1 MSSGLLD
8 LLSADKF
15 YNGLPKYYQHILS
28 LFEKAGSFSHVAD
41 FASLSLQALE
51 SDPRKNV
58 NDPEYEGLRMDVLSR
73 MFHASLRICEFDKAY
88 SALSR
93 YTNLPLQKSA
103 LGLLIKAILSAYG
116 SGTSGLEQL
125 LHFPLWLTPNFSS
138 YVDETLLSLARKQ
151 TSFSSSLGGGVW
163 ESNYTP
169 DYHRILHAYRIAR
182 NDLRGAAELGYQTVQ
197 RLRHARDS
205 PIAQRALIQR
215 GKVDE
220 EESKRMVEEDDLESK
235 EIRHELLSLI
245 NLLACVDKSEAYIL
259 VDLDAVIPATASAVG
274 EAETPGKMHVDH
286 DDEFMDDGTPSKGP
300 SGSFPQ
306 RRRSSGAVSMDSGRL
321 ALTNNTDNKHKPR
334 PRRVIVTLEQ
344 LRREYQSE
352 LDRVSRIQRGDWDFG
367 VDGQE
372 GVDEA
377 AMDESLLNF

>member
-1 MSSGLLD
+1 M
-8 LLSADKF
+8 
-15 YNGLPKYYQHILS
+15 
-28 LFEKAGSFSHVAD
+28 
-41 FASLSLQALE
+41 SLQALE
-51 SDPRKNV
+51 SDPHKETD
-58 NDPEYEGLRMDVLSR
+58 DPDYEGLRMDVLSR
-73 MFHASLRICEFDKAY
+73 MFHASLRTCQFDKAY

-93 YTNLPLQKSA
+93 YTDHPLQKSA
-103 LGLLIKAILSAYG
+103 LGLLIKAILSAHG

-151 TSFSSSLGGGVW
+151 TSFTSSLDGDAW
-163 ESNYTP
+163 ENNYTP

-205 PIAQRALIQR
+205 PIAQRALIRR

-220 EESKRMVEEDDLESK
+220 EESKRMVEEDDFESK

-259 VDLDAVIPATASAVG
+259 VDLDAVIPATAPAVG
-274 EAETPGKMHVDH
+274 EGGTPGKRHVD
-286 DDEFMDDGTPSKGP
+286 DDVFMDDGTPSKAP
-300 SGSFPQ
+300 SGSFSQ
-306 RRRSSGAVSMDSGRL
+306 RRRSSGAVSMDSAR
-321 ALTNNTDNKHKPR
+321 ALTNNNTNKHKPS

-352 LDRVSRIQRGDWDFG
+352 LDRVSRIQRGDWEFG
-367 VDGQE
+367 VDEYE
-372 GVDEA
+372 GTEGG
-377 AMDESLLNF
+377 AMDESLLDF